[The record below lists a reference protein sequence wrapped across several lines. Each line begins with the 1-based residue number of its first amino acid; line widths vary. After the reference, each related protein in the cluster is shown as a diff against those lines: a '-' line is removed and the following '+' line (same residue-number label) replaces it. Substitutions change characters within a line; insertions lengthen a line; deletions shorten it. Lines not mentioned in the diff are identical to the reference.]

1 MQPPDAALLADAAVA
16 VIDILRAT
24 TVHAALLGGGAE
36 AIYPVA
42 EWSDA
47 HALRDVIP
55 GTHLIGE
62 IDSLPGPGAEFGNSP
77 TEFAAL
83 DVRGW
88 RAIQV
93 TGNGTRALTAAAG
106 APFVVS
112 ACLRNLSACAYALA
126 QAAARQGRIAI
137 VCSGDHG
144 GRTASLEDT
153 VAAGVYVNA
162 LAARLP
168 LDLGNG
174 ALIALKLWRAYAYDP
189 LEALRESPHGR
200 DLLELGFA
208 DDLTYA
214 ADLDAEAAVPLL
226 ARDGEG
232 RPLLQRR

>member
-1 MQPPDAALLADAAVA
+1 MQPPNPALLDGAAVA

-42 EWSDA
+42 EWSEA
-47 HALRDVIP
+47 QALHSQIP
-55 GTHLIGE
+55 GAHLIGE

-77 TEFAAL
+77 TEFVAL

-93 TGNGTRALTAAAG
+93 TGNGTRALSAAAS
-106 APFVVS
+106 APFVIS
-112 ACLRNLSACAYALA
+112 ACLRNRSACTAALA
-126 QAAARQGRIAI
+126 QAAAQQSRIAI

-144 GRTASLEDT
+144 GRTPSLEDT
-153 VAAGVYVNA
+153 VAAGAYVDA
-162 LAARLP
+162 LAAELP
-168 LDLGNG
+168 LQIGNG
-174 ALIALKLWRAYAYDP
+174 ALIALKLWRAYAHDP
-189 LEALRESPHGR
+189 LEALKESPHGR

-208 DDLTYA
+208 DDLAHA

-226 ARDGEG
+226 TRDAEG
-232 RPLLQRR
+232 RPILQRR